1 MKTIKKIQKTIKHL
15 VLGLL
20 LFSSFFMLGQ
30 VSSVVNNAAERSYF
44 QLSTRVGYDIV
55 PMYDNNTPYIDY
67 KGGLELG
74 ASLDYYWSW
83 IGAGLDFD
91 YIKNKPESTY
101 PTNFPA
107 INPSDFSVSEKG
119 ITRTFIGIGP
129 SFKYQNTIGNFTVE
143 LNTRAGIS
151 SIKGGRTELVY
162 NLLPMTMNYHAG
174 YDAKS
179 VFSAKAQLRA
189 TYFFNDNWGV
199 NAGVYYL
206 KHFKAPELSETI
218 NGTPNVSALYFPFTM
233 VDNPSGTGL
242 VPEITENVNKR
253 TEPCDCGISSV
264 GVFAGITY
272 KFNKKVKDKECQ
284 VCKNCG
290 VTVTAKDKFTGQ
302 VLPNTDVVLVDDEGN
317 ITQTGKT
324 NNYGVVVFSE
334 VAASNYTIKGKLYNV
349 NLEENLITK
358 KELKDC
364 LKNKTNNI
372 QKEILYSDMNFILKG
387 NVVECN
393 TSKGIQGV
401 DVILRG
407 KKTASQK
414 NTLSDDDG
422 AFIFHLKQAS
432 TYALRGFKDGYFS
445 NSVDVETSSYN
456 RDTTLFIDFEMCVD
470 PCGEA
475 IRLDNINF
483 DLAKWDILD
492 KSKPDL
498 QKIINLMQENPDIK
512 VEMSSHTDSRGN
524 NAYNLDLSQKRAQAT
539 VDYLV
544 SQGISRSRLVARG
557 AGETELLNRC
567 ADNVNCSEEE
577 HAINRR
583 TEFRVICAE

>member
-1 MKTIKKIQKTIKHL
+1 MKTLKKLKKTIHHL
-15 VLGLL
+15 VLGLFF
-20 LFSSFFMLGQ
+20 FSSFFMFGQ
-30 VSSVVNNAAERSYF
+30 VSTVVNNTAERSYF

-67 KGGLELG
+67 KGGLDLG

-83 IGAGLDFD
+83 IGVGLDFD

-101 PTNFPA
+101 PTNFPTTS
-107 INPSDFSVSEKG
+107 PSDFTVSEKS

-129 SFKYQNTIGNFTVE
+129 SFKYQNTIGDFTVE

-151 SIKGGRTELVY
+151 SIKGGRTELLY
-162 NLLPMTMNYHAG
+162 TGTPITTMNYHAG

-179 VFSAKAQLRA
+179 VFSTKAQLRA

-199 NAGVYYL
+199 NTGAYYL
-206 KHFKAPELSETI
+206 KHFKTPELSETI
-218 NGTPNVSALYFPFTM
+218 NGTPNVSTLYFPFLM
-233 VDNPSGTGL
+233 YDDQNGTGQFS
-242 VPEITENVNKR
+242 EITGDAKKR
-253 TEPCDCGISSV
+253 TEPCDCGVSSI

-272 KFNKKVKDKECQ
+272 KFNKKVKECQ

-334 VAASNYTIKGKLYNV
+334 VVANNYTIKGKLYNV
-349 NLEENLITK
+349 NLEENLITR

-393 TSKGIQGV
+393 TSKDIQGV
-401 DVILRG
+401 DIILRD
-407 KKTASQK
+407 KKIATQK
-414 NTLSDDDG
+414 NTLSGTDG
-422 AFIFHLKQAS
+422 KFIFHLKQAS
-432 TYALRGFKDGYFS
+432 TYTLRGFKYGYFS

-483 DLAKWDILD
+483 NLAKWDILD

-498 QKIINLMQENPDIK
+498 QKIIDLMQDNPDIK
-512 VEMSSHTDSRGN
+512 VEMASHTDSRGN